1 MSSSTESNVQTKLI
15 QFPVSGISFKKK
27 NVQYILNLKNIHSPF
42 QVELLPEPTN
52 KYDKIFEYSKKNFVG
67 ESFLIN
73 PEDLLFYSYKY
84 SYREIAQYLALAS
97 LRSYADYLAT
107 GNSTLDL
114 RKVEVDTELFSDN
127 RLLGIEG
134 NNLHFLYEEVPPKEK
149 LH

>member
-1 MSSSTESNVQTKLI
+1 MIFLYDW
-15 QFPVSGISFKKK
+15 KKIFDTADK
-27 NVQYILNLKNIHSPF
+27 NPLSIFVIF
-42 QVELLPEPTN
+42 RMMVEGQIPKN
-52 KYDKIFEYSKKNFVG
+52 KYDKIFEYSKKTFVG

-107 GNSTLDL
+107 GDASLDL
-114 RKVEVDTELFSDN
+114 RKVEVDRELFEDN
-127 RLLGIEG
+127 RLLYIIDDKK
-134 NNLHFLYEEVPPKEK
+134 LHFMYEEVPPKEK